1 MSRVR
6 IGELSQEMVEEV
18 TRAFQADVAESYT
31 VFALSRTDFEKAA
44 EFLLQGNTGLRVGDA
59 LHLGIAYNHKT
70 ENLLSLDRM
79 LITAAR
85 VLGISAG
92 KVD

>member
-1 MSRVR
+1 M
-6 IGELSQEMVEEV
+6 LSNSFSLP
-18 TRAFQADVAESYT
+18 AYHHYS
-31 VFALSRTDFEKAA
+31 
-44 EFLLQGNTGLRVGDA
+44 GLP
-59 LHLGIAYNHKT
+59 

>member
-44 EFLLQGNTGLRVGDA
+44 EFLLQGNTGLRVGMHCIWA
-59 LHLGIAYNHKT
+59 LPT
-70 ENLLSLDRM
+70 
-79 LITAAR
+79 ITKPKIYFHSI
-85 VLGISAG
+85 GC
-92 KVD
+92 